1 LKTPR
6 IDKLLTTE
14 DKEKTHTRQI
24 FQLIRLFLILIF
36 HCVDILI
43 PWTHFSYVHNLETQ
57 KFLNYETYLLHWS
70 MIYLETSSYANS

>member
-43 PWTHFSYVHNLETQ
+43 P
-57 KFLNYETYLLHWS
+57 
-70 MIYLETSSYANS
+70 